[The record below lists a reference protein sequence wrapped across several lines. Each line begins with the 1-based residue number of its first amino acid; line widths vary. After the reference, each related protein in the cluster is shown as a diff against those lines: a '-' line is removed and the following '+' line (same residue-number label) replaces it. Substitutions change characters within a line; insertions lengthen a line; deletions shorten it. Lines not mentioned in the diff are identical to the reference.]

1 MVGPILL
8 GKCSDKNWKVVMKA
22 LYVIQEVLNAANTDG
37 FKAYF
42 KENNEEIQMLANYN
56 HPMVKKLSAAVADLI
71 ARCGVDGEEGEEAA
85 EDDFEPRT
93 AAPAPAAAPASND
106 PFGFSGVGDINS
118 AFSGLTAS
126 QPAQPV
132 QRPQPAPQPAQ
143 PSGFDFFGAPAQ
155 PAQPV
160 QQPMNFG
167 MGMQQPAQQPAMN
180 YGMPAQQPAQ
190 QQPAAMNFD
199 FFGM

>member
-71 ARCGVDGEEGEEAA
+71 ARCGVDGEEGEAA

-93 AAPAPAAAPASND
+93 AAPAPAPAAAPAD
-106 PFGFSGVGDINS
+106 FGGVFVE
-118 AFSGLTAS
+118 A
-126 QPAQPV
+126 
-132 QRPQPAPQPAQ
+132 
-143 PSGFDFFGAPAQ
+143 
-155 PAQPV
+155 
-160 QQPMNFG
+160 
-167 MGMQQPAQQPAMN
+167 
-180 YGMPAQQPAQ
+180 
-190 QQPAAMNFD
+190 
-199 FFGM
+199 

>member
-22 LYVIQEVLNAANTDG
+22 LYVIQEVLSAANTDG

-93 AAPAPAAAPASND
+93 AAPAPAAAPAD
-106 PFGFSGVGDINS
+106 FGGVFVE
-118 AFSGLTAS
+118 A
-126 QPAQPV
+126 
-132 QRPQPAPQPAQ
+132 
-143 PSGFDFFGAPAQ
+143 
-155 PAQPV
+155 
-160 QQPMNFG
+160 
-167 MGMQQPAQQPAMN
+167 
-180 YGMPAQQPAQ
+180 
-190 QQPAAMNFD
+190 
-199 FFGM
+199 

>member
-71 ARCGVDGEEGEEAA
+71 ARCGVEGEEAA

-93 AAPAPAAAPASND
+93 AAPAPAAAPAD
-106 PFGFSGVGDINS
+106 FGGVVVE
-118 AFSGLTAS
+118 A
-126 QPAQPV
+126 
-132 QRPQPAPQPAQ
+132 
-143 PSGFDFFGAPAQ
+143 
-155 PAQPV
+155 
-160 QQPMNFG
+160 
-167 MGMQQPAQQPAMN
+167 
-180 YGMPAQQPAQ
+180 
-190 QQPAAMNFD
+190 
-199 FFGM
+199 